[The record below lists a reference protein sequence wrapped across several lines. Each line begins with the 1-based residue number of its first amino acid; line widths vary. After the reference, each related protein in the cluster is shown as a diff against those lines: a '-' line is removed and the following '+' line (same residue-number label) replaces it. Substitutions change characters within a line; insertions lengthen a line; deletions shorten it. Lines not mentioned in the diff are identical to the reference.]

1 VDAVVKR
8 PHQKFDLV
16 EVWWEDASDA
26 EPGWVKD
33 IDTDE
38 PALAL
43 SVGFLVKQTKERIY
57 LAQDLDA
64 EGHHNGRGKIPRG
77 MVRKIK
83 VIRKKDP
90 NVSG

>member
-1 VDAVVKR
+1 MKR

-43 SVGFLVKQTKERIY
+43 SVGFLVKQTKERISRKTSTPR
-57 LAQDLDA
+57 AIITE
-64 EGHHNGRGKIPRG
+64 EGRSHEGWFGK
-77 MVRKIK
+77 
-83 VIRKKDP
+83 
-90 NVSG
+90 